1 MPLLTIINLPGPAVA
16 VPAGATLLAAIQRAG
31 HDWRHACGA
40 KGRCTTCRLQ
50 VLAGA
55 EHLTPRTEPELRYLA
70 AGRLL
75 AHERLAC
82 QVRLP
87 EGEVTGR
94 VPEATKLPHVTYV
107 G

>member
-1 MPLLTIINLPGPAVA
+1 
-16 VPAGATLLAAIQRAG
+16 
-31 HDWRHACGA
+31 
-40 KGRCTTCRLQ
+40 

-75 AHERLAC
+75 PTERLAC

-87 EGEVTGR
+87 QGEATGR
-94 VPEATKLPHVTYV
+94 VPDATKLPHVAYL

>member
-1 MPLLTIINLPGPAVA
+1 MPLLTITNLPGLPVA
-16 VPAGATLLAAIQRAG
+16 VPAGATLLAAMQRAG

-50 VLAGA
+50 VLAGDDY
-55 EHLTPRTEPELRYLA
+55 LTPRTEPELRYLA

-75 AHERLAC
+75 PHERLAC

-87 EGEVTGR
+87 QGDVTGR
-94 VPEATKLPHVTYV
+94 VPEATKLPHVDYV
-107 G
+107 D

>member
-1 MPLLTIINLPGPAVA
+1 MPLLHLINLPGPPVA
-16 VPAGATLLAAIQRAG
+16 VPAGTTLLAAIQRAG

-55 EHLTPRTEPELRYLA
+55 AHLTPRTEPELRYLA

-75 AHERLAC
+75 PHERLAC

-87 EGEVTGR
+87 QGEVTGQ
-94 VPEATKLPHVTYV
+94 VPEATKLPHVEYV